1 MDRARSGS
9 WPFLCRAGGLY
20 GVWCVLVILYGP
32 GQAVADLFFGGACA
46 YRSRSG
52 PPGTAAG
59 VVVPNVHSKMRLAAV
74 TTVRNECDII
84 ESFVRHNAAF
94 LDCLYILDHRST
106 DATPVILRK
115 LADEGLPVLLSRE
128 DRGIFYQ
135 SAIMTRLI
143 RHAFDDYPWDFIIPL
158 DSDEFLRV
166 PDRAT
171 LEAALAGLDGTSLGL
186 SNVVT
191 YVPTESDDFKEI
203 DVLRRIVHRAKT
215 VPDVGCKIG
224 KVIIPGELVRH
235 AGFSLNE
242 GHHGVSIDG
251 RSVPERWLDVLS
263 LAHFPVRSAEQFVLR
278 TALCRLAWSSRSDY
292 NPAWGWQY
300 EKFIELL
307 KSKPVPSAADLAEA
321 ALLYVDIYGQPDQT
335 LHRKVLARDP
345 VTPTYDRLR
354 FTNLVDVAFLPP
366 MLDMMDVPT

>member
-1 MDRARSGS
+1 
-9 WPFLCRAGGLY
+9 
-20 GVWCVLVILYGP
+20 
-32 GQAVADLFFGGACA
+32 
-46 YRSRSG
+46 
-52 PPGTAAG
+52 
-59 VVVPNVHSKMRLAAV
+59 MRLAAV

-94 LDCLYILDHRST
+94 LDCFYILDHRST

-135 SAIMTRLI
+135 SAKMTRLI
-143 RHAFDDYPWDFIIPL
+143 RHALDDYPWDFIIPL

-191 YVPTESDDFKEI
+191 YVPTENDDLKEI

-215 VPDVGCKIG
+215 VPDIGCKIG
-224 KVIIPGELVRH
+224 KVIIPGELARH

-251 RSVPERWLDVLS
+251 RPVPERWLDALS
-263 LAHFPVRSAEQFVLR
+263 LAHFPVRSADQFVLR
-278 TALCRLAWSSRSDY
+278 TALCRLAWSSRSE
-292 NPAWGWQY
+292 AHKQASSMTCV
-300 EKFIELL
+300 
-307 KSKPVPSAADLAEA
+307 SKA
-321 ALLYVDIYGQPDQT
+321 
-335 LHRKVLARDP
+335 H
-345 VTPTYDRLR
+345 
-354 FTNLVDVAFLPP
+354 
-366 MLDMMDVPT
+366 